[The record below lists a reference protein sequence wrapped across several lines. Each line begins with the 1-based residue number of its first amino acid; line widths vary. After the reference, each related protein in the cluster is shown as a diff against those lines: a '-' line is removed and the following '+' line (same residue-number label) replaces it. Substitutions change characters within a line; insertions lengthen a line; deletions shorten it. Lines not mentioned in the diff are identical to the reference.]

1 MRKTIGMVAGAVGLV
16 MMSTVTTAATRYV
29 SDELSV
35 NMRRG
40 PGTNYRIVQLVDAGD
55 QLQTLGESNGWM
67 EVRTTD
73 GETGYV
79 LTRFLSDVPA
89 ARTRITRMENQVT
102 ELESENSAL
111 KAELSEV
118 LEGSSELGELKRT
131 LVAENEELSSE
142 LTRVREVSSNAIRI
156 SEENQTFREQLLSM
170 RSEVERLRHE
180 NESLQS
186 RREGMKIGALILI
199 GGIVAGLLLP
209 MFRRRGKSS
218 WDSL

>member
-1 MRKTIGMVAGAVGLV
+1 MRKTIGMVVGAVGL
-16 MMSTVTTAATRYV
+16 MMVSMAAIAATGYV

-40 PGTNYRIVQLVDAGD
+40 PGTDYRIIQLVDAGD
-55 QLQTLGESNGWM
+55 QVETLGETSGWT
-67 EVRTTD
+67 EVRTAD

-79 LTRFLSDVPA
+79 LTRFLSDQPA
-89 ARTRITRMENQVT
+89 ARTRIVSMESQVA
-102 ELESENSAL
+102 ELQSENSAL
-111 KAELSEV
+111 RAELAEV
-118 LEGSSELGELKRT
+118 LDGSSELGELKRD
-131 LVAENEELSSE
+131 LVAENEQLTSE
-142 LTRVREVSSNAIRI
+142 LTQVRRVSSNAIRI
-156 SEENQTFREQLLSM
+156 SEENQAFREQLLSM

-199 GGIVAGLLLP
+199 GGIVVGLLLP